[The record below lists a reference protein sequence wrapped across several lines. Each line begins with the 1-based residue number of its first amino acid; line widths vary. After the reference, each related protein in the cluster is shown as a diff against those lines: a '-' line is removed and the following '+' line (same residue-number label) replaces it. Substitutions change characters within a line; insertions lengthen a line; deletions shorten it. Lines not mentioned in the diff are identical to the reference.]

1 MQTKLSSIIGWTTA
15 ALVLMA
21 AMVWL
26 GGTTT
31 RAVEGAITGV
41 VDGPNGAEAG
51 VWVIAET
58 DDLDT
63 GLIKIVVTDDDGRFL
78 LPELPTARYR
88 VWVRGYGLKDSTPV
102 EAEPGADVTLS
113 TTAPATPQE
122 AASIYPA
129 NYWYSLVEV
138 PPASEFPGTGDE
150 GNGLGD
156 RMTS

>member
-58 DDLDT
+58 DDLET

-78 LPELPTARYR
+78 LPELPHR
-88 VWVRGYGLKDSTPV
+88 
-102 EAEPGADVTLS
+102 TLS
-113 TTAPATPQE
+113 CLGAWLRAQG
-122 AASIYPA
+122 
-129 NYWYSLVEV
+129 LD
-138 PPASEFPGTGDE
+138 PGRGGTW
-150 GNGLGD
+150 
-156 RMTS
+156 R